1 MRIAQRYRV
10 ALHNRD
16 HCKPQVRGNILE
28 IYGLARNGD
37 YLFGAILPHP
47 AIDQDVVEV
56 AVLRR
61 AGF

>member
-1 MRIAQRYRV
+1 LGRDIKSLFTTEIIASLKCV
-10 ALHNRD
+10 
-16 HCKPQVRGNILE
+16 E
-28 IYGLARNGD
+28 IYSTSGLARNGD